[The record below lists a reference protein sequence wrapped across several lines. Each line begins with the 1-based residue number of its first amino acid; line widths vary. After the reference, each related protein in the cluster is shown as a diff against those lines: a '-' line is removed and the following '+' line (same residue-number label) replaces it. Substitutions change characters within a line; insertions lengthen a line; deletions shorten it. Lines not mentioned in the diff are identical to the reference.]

1 MKSKIFLYFFV
12 SLIFEYEYLMNYIWT
27 FCHILL
33 KYYKLKKSEYMKKE
47 LIKIIKEAGKILKE
61 GYYSKKDITFKAK
74 KDIVTEYDV
83 AVENYLKKKF
93 SKKFKDFN
101 LIAEESDN
109 ANIQFNNS
117 IIIDPIDGT
126 TNFVNGVP
134 HTSISVGVYKNKKP
148 YLAVVYN
155 PILDE
160 LYTAK
165 IGKGAFLNGKK
176 LKVSLEDNFQKALIS
191 TGFPYTSGS
200 NEDDLNDVLKKI
212 KDILPLCQD
221 IRRLGSAS
229 LDLCYVAKGTYEG
242 YYEMN
247 LKAWDV
253 SAGILIL
260 TEAGG
265 VVSNIK
271 GNEYTLFEDKYI
283 VASNGKIHK
292 EFVTNLNK

>member
-1 MKSKIFLYFFV
+1 
-12 SLIFEYEYLMNYIWT
+12 
-27 FCHILL
+27 
-33 KYYKLKKSEYMKKE
+33 MKKE
-47 LIKIIKEAGKILKE
+47 LIKIIKKAGKILKE
-61 GYYSKKDITFKAK
+61 GFYADKNITFKAK
-74 KDIVTEYDV
+74 KDLVTDYDV
-83 AVENYLKKKF
+83 AVENFLKKKF
-93 SKKFKDFN
+93 STRFKNFN
-101 LIAEESDN
+101 IIAEESDN

-134 HTSISVGVYKNKKP
+134 HTAISVGVYKNKKP
-148 YLAVVYN
+148 YLAIVYN

-176 LKVSLEDNFQKALIS
+176 IKVSHEDNFQKALLA
-191 TGFPYTSGS
+191 TGFPYTSGT
-200 NEDDLNDVLKKI
+200 NEDDLNEVVKKI
-212 KDILPLCQD
+212 KDVLPLCQD
-221 IRRLGSAS
+221 LRRLGSAA
-229 LDLCYVAKGTYEG
+229 LDLCYVARGTYEG

-265 VVSNIK
+265 KISNIS
-271 GNEYTLFEDKYI
+271 GNTYTLFEDKYL
-283 VASNGKIHK
+283 VASNGKIHD
-292 EFVTNLNK
+292 EFIKNLNL

>member
-1 MKSKIFLYFFV
+1 MIGWV
-12 SLIFEYEYLMNYIWT
+12 
-27 FCHILL
+27 
-33 KYYKLKKSEYMKKE
+33 MKKE
-47 LIKIIKEAGKILKE
+47 LIKIIKEAGEILKE
-61 GYYSKKDITFKAK
+61 GYYTKKDITFKAK
-74 KDIVTEYDV
+74 KDLVTQYDV
-83 AVENYLKKKF
+83 AVENFLKKKF

-109 ANIQFNNS
+109 ANVEFNNS

-134 HTSISVGVYKNKKP
+134 HTAISVGVYKNKKP

-165 IGKGAFLNGKK
+165 IGKGAYLNGKK
-176 LKVSLEDNFQKALIS
+176 LKVSNENDFQKSLLA
-191 TGFPYTSGS
+191 TGFPYTSNT

-212 KDILPLCQD
+212 KLILPLCQD
-221 IRRLGSAS
+221 LRRLGAAS
-229 LDLCYVAKGTYEG
+229 LDLCYIAKGTFEG

-265 VVSNIK
+265 VVSNIN
-271 GNEYTLFEDKYI
+271 GDEYTLFEDKYL

-292 EFVTNLNK
+292 KFIKNLNK

>member
-1 MKSKIFLYFFV
+1 
-12 SLIFEYEYLMNYIWT
+12 
-27 FCHILL
+27 
-33 KYYKLKKSEYMKKE
+33 MKKD
-47 LIKIIKEAGKILKE
+47 LIKIIKKAGKILKA
-61 GYYSKKDITFKAK
+61 GFYADKDITFKAK
-74 KDIVTEYDV
+74 KDLVTEYDI
-83 AVENYLKKKF
+83 AVETYLKKKF

-101 LIAEESDN
+101 IIAEESDN
-109 ANIQFNNS
+109 ANIEFNNT

-134 HTSISVGVYKNKKP
+134 HTAISVGVYKNKKP

-176 LKVSLEDNFQKALIS
+176 LKVSHENDFQKSLLA
-191 TGFPYTSGS
+191 TGFPYTS
-200 NEDDLNDVLKKI
+200 NTNADDLNDVLKKI
-212 KDILPLCQD
+212 KVILPLCQD
-221 IRRLGSAS
+221 LRRLGAAS
-229 LDLCYVAKGTYEG
+229 LDLCYIAKGTFEG

-265 VVSNIK
+265 VVSNIN
-271 GNEYTLFEDKYI
+271 GDEYTLFEDKYL

-292 EFVTNLNK
+292 KFIKNLNK

>member
-1 MKSKIFLYFFV
+1 
-12 SLIFEYEYLMNYIWT
+12 
-27 FCHILL
+27 
-33 KYYKLKKSEYMKKE
+33 MKKK

-61 GYYSKKDITFKAK
+61 GYYSNKDVTFKAK
-74 KDIVTEYDV
+74 KDLVTAYDV
-83 AVENYLKKKF
+83 GIENFLKEKF
-93 SKKFKDFN
+93 SEEFKNFN
-101 LIAEESDN
+101 VIAEESDN
-109 ANIQFNNS
+109 TDIEFKDS

-134 HTSISVGVYKNKKP
+134 HTAISVGVYKNKKP
-148 YLAVVYN
+148 YIGIVYN

-160 LYTAK
+160 LYVAK

-176 LKVSLEDNFQKALIS
+176 LQVSTESDFQKALLS
-191 TGFPYTSGS
+191 TGFPYTSAS
-200 NEDDLNDVLKKI
+200 HEDDLNDVIKKM

-221 IRRLGSAS
+221 IRRLGSAA
-229 LDLCYVAKGTYEG
+229 LDLCYVARGTYEG

-265 VVSNIK
+265 KISNIS

-283 VASNGKIHK
+283 VASNGKIHDELVK
-292 EFVTNLNK
+292 NLNL

>member
-1 MKSKIFLYFFV
+1 
-12 SLIFEYEYLMNYIWT
+12 
-27 FCHILL
+27 
-33 KYYKLKKSEYMKKE
+33 MKKE
-47 LIKIIKEAGKILKE
+47 LIKIIKKAGKILKK
-61 GYYSKKDITFKAK
+61 GYYSNKDVTFKAK
-74 KDIVTEYDV
+74 KDLVTKYDV

-93 SKKFKDFN
+93 SKKFKEFN
-101 LIAEESDN
+101 IIAEESDN
-109 ANIQFNNS
+109 TLIEFNNS

-134 HTSISVGVYKNKKP
+134 HTAISVGVYKDKKP
-148 YLAVVYN
+148 YLAIVYN

-160 LYTAK
+160 LYEAK
-165 IGKGAFLNGKK
+165 IGKGAYLNGKK
-176 LKVSLEDNFQKALIS
+176 LEVSKEEDFQKALIA
-191 TGFPYTSGS
+191 TGFPYSSGTNS
-200 NEDDLNDVLKKI
+200 DDLNDVIKKL

-229 LDLCYVAKGTYEG
+229 IDLCMVAKGTFEG

-265 VVSNIK
+265 TVSTID
-271 GNEYTLFEDKYI
+271 GSEYKLFEDKYI
-283 VASNGKIHK
+283 VATNGKIHNELIK
-292 EFVTNLNK
+292 NLNL

>member
-1 MKSKIFLYFFV
+1 
-12 SLIFEYEYLMNYIWT
+12 
-27 FCHILL
+27 
-33 KYYKLKKSEYMKKE
+33 MKKE
-47 LIKIIKEAGKILKE
+47 LIKIIKKAGKILKK
-61 GYYSKKDITFKAK
+61 GYYSNKDVTFKAK
-74 KDIVTEYDV
+74 KDLVTKYDV

-93 SKKFKDFN
+93 SKKFKEFN
-101 LIAEESDN
+101 IIAEESDN
-109 ANIQFNNS
+109 TLIEFNNS

-134 HTSISVGVYKNKKP
+134 HTAISVGVYKDKKP
-148 YLAVVYN
+148 YLAIVYN

-160 LYTAK
+160 LYEAK
-165 IGKGAFLNGKK
+165 IGKGAYLNGKK
-176 LKVSLEDNFQKALIS
+176 LEVSKEEDFQKALIA
-191 TGFPYTSGS
+191 TGFPYSSGTNS
-200 NEDDLNDVLKKI
+200 DDLNDVIKKL

-229 LDLCYVAKGTYEG
+229 IDLCMVAKGTFEG

-265 VVSNIK
+265 TVSTID
-271 GNEYTLFEDKYI
+271 GSEYKLFEDKYI
-283 VASNGKIHK
+283 VATNGKIHD
-292 EFVTNLNK
+292 ELIRNLNL

>member
-1 MKSKIFLYFFV
+1 
-12 SLIFEYEYLMNYIWT
+12 
-27 FCHILL
+27 
-33 KYYKLKKSEYMKKE
+33 MKKE
-47 LIKIIKEAGKILKE
+47 LIKIIKEAGEILKE
-61 GYYSKKDITFKAK
+61 GYYTKKDITFKAI
-74 KDIVTEYDV
+74 KDLVTQYDV
-83 AVENYLKKKF
+83 AVENFLKKKF

-109 ANIQFNNS
+109 ANVEFNNS

-134 HTSISVGVYKNKKP
+134 HTAISVGVYKNKKP

-165 IGKGAFLNGKK
+165 IGKGAYLNGKK
-176 LKVSLEDNFQKALIS
+176 LKVSNENDFQKSLLA
-191 TGFPYTSGS
+191 TGFPYTSNT

-212 KDILPLCQD
+212 KLILPLCQD
-221 IRRLGSAS
+221 LRRLGAAS
-229 LDLCYVAKGTYEG
+229 LDLCYIAKGTFEG

-265 VVSNIK
+265 VVSNIN
-271 GNEYTLFEDKYI
+271 GDEYTLFEDKYL

-292 EFVTNLNK
+292 KFIKNLNK